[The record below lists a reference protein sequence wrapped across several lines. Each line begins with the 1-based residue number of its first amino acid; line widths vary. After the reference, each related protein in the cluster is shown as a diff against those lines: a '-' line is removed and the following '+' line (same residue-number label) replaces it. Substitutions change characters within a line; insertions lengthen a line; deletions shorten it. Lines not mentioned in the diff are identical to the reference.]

1 MGDRVID
8 SGVCVPDLREEQSMP
23 VSRNKR
29 VDVEGH
35 VVNQIGIGMSE
46 PFLVP
51 RKDKLMEIVT
61 ELVNEPLMFTLNA
74 AWRTDWSSQE
84 NHMAEPVQF

>member
-35 VVNQIGIGMSE
+35 VVNQIGIGVSQ

-51 RKDKLMEIVT
+51 RKDKLMEVVT

-74 AWRTDWSSQE
+74 AWRADWSGQK
-84 NHMAEPVQF
+84 NHMAEPVQL